1 MRKIF
6 ATVITSLVFSLFI
19 LGLSGCGNDYT
30 VIREDPECAEE
41 KEAALEI
48 LNEKVPEYYP
58 DIDFS
63 TYFFNAYICNAYL
76 SGERET
82 DLVFASETKADKYTD
97 FDRFM
102 VNIVSKDVYTNFE
115 SQPVFDYAEKLVKE
129 HYQIDEDD
137 IMIDIYFQVS
147 VPLFGDH
154 DLPGDRTTVKDLL
167 PLGTVVDEAYITEGL
182 ESGYF
187 YMHYSIAVD
196 EDVDLNDMIE
206 KTDLSSLGINKE
218 IIIEQYSHEDFQR
231 YTSQCLYPKCDPIKT
246 VRIECKSSE
255 M

>member
-1 MRKIF
+1 
-6 ATVITSLVFSLFI
+6 VL
-19 LGLSGCGNDYT
+19 
-30 VIREDPECAEE
+30 REDPECAEE

-48 LNEKVPEYYP
+48 LNEKLPEYYP

-63 TYFFNAYICNAYL
+63 TYFFNAYL
-76 SGERET
+76 HGERET
-82 DLVFASETKADKYTD
+82 DLVFASNTKAGKYTD
-97 FDRFM
+97 FERLM

-115 SQPVFDYAEKLVKE
+115 SQSVLDYAEKLVKE

-137 IMIDIYFQVS
+137 IRIDIYFQVS

-218 IIIEQYSHEDFQR
+218 IIIEQYSHEDFQSYNYQGL
-231 YTSQCLYPKCDPIKT
+231 YTFCDPIKT
-246 VRIECKSSE
+246 VQIKCMSSE

>member
-63 TYFFNAYICNAYL
+63 TYFFNAI
-76 SGERET
+76 SRGERVT
-82 DLVFASETKADKYTD
+82 DLVFASETKAGKYTD
-97 FDRFM
+97 FDRLM

-115 SQPVFDYAEKLVKE
+115 SQSVLDYAEKLVKE

-137 IMIDIYFQVS
+137 INIDIYFQVS

-154 DLPGDRTTVKDLL
+154 GLPGDRTTVEDLL

-218 IIIEQYSHEDFQR
+218 IIIEQYSHEDFQST
-231 YTSQCLYPKCDPIKT
+231 YGQGLYPFCDPIKT
-246 VRIECKSSE
+246 VRIECKSSG

>member
-1 MRKIF
+1 MRKIL

-19 LGLSGCGNDYT
+19 LGLSGCGKYYP
-30 VIREDPECAEE
+30 VLREDPECAEE

-48 LNEKVPEYYP
+48 LNEKLPEYYP

-63 TYFFNAYICNAYL
+63 TYFFNAYL
-76 SGERET
+76 HGERET
-82 DLVFASETKADKYTD
+82 DLVFASNTKAGKYTD
-97 FDRFM
+97 FERLM

-115 SQPVFDYAEKLVKE
+115 SQSVLDYAEKLVKE

-137 IMIDIYFQVS
+137 IRIDIYFQVS

-154 DLPGDRTTVKDLL
+154 GFSGDRTTVENLL

-187 YMHYSIAVD
+187 YMHYIIAID

-218 IIIEQYSHEDFQR
+218 IIIEQYSHEDFQST
-231 YTSQCLYPKCDPIKT
+231 YGQGLYPFCDPIKT
-246 VRIECKSSE
+246 VRIECTSSE
-255 M
+255 K

>member
-63 TYFFNAYICNAYL
+63 TYFFNAI
-76 SGERET
+76 SRGERET

-129 HYQIDEDD
+129 LYQIDEDD

-154 DLPGDRTTVKDLL
+154 DHPGDRTTVEDLL

-218 IIIEQYSHEDFQR
+218 IIIEQYSHEDFQST
-231 YTSQCLYPKCDPIKT
+231 YGQGLYPFCDPIKT
-246 VRIECKSSE
+246 VRIECKSSG

>member
-63 TYFFNAYICNAYL
+63 TYFFNAI
-76 SGERET
+76 SRGERET

-115 SQPVFDYAEKLVKE
+115 SQSFLDYAEKLVKE

-154 DLPGDRTTVKDLL
+154 DHPGDRTTVEDLL
-167 PLGTVVDEAYITEGL
+167 PLGTVVDEAYITDGL

-187 YMHYSIAVD
+187 YMHYIIAVD

-231 YTSQCLYPKCDPIKT
+231 YNYQGLYTFCDPIKT

>member
-6 ATVITSLVFSLFI
+6 ATVITTLVFGLFI
-19 LGLSGCGNDYT
+19 FVLSGCGNDYS

-63 TYFFNAYICNAYL
+63 TYFFNAI
-76 SGERET
+76 SRGERET
-82 DLVFASETKADKYTD
+82 DLVFASGTKAGKYTD
-97 FDRFM
+97 FEQVM

-115 SQPVFDYAEKLVKE
+115 SQSVFDYAEKLVKE

-187 YMHYSIAVD
+187 YMHYIIAID

-218 IIIEQYSHEDFQR
+218 IIIEQYSHEDFQSYNYQGL
-231 YTSQCLYPKCDPIKT
+231 YTICDPIKT
-246 VRIECKSSE
+246 VQIKCMSSE

>member
-63 TYFFNAYICNAYL
+63 TYFFNAI
-76 SGERET
+76 SRGERVT
-82 DLVFASETKADKYTD
+82 DLVFASGTKAGKYTD
-97 FDRFM
+97 FEQLM

-115 SQPVFDYAEKLVKE
+115 SQSVLDYAEKLVKE

-137 IMIDIYFQVS
+137 IKIDIYFQVS

-154 DLPGDRTTVKDLL
+154 GLPGDRTTVEDLL

-187 YMHYSIAVD
+187 YMHYIIAVD

-218 IIIEQYSHEDFQR
+218 IIIEQYSHEDFQST
-231 YTSQCLYPKCDPIKT
+231 YGQGLYPFCDPIKT
-246 VRIECKSSE
+246 VRIECKSSG